1 MLPIK
6 DSHPAH
12 IFPLWT
18 VAIIAINVLVFFQ
31 ELTAPNL
38 DAFIA
43 QWALIPALVNF
54 SDTNTLLPFITSQF
68 LHGGIMHIVSNM
80 LFLWIFGDNV
90 EAHFGKI
97 LFPFVYIISGI
108 VGGFAQY
115 IIAPGSDIP
124 MLGASGAVAG
134 VLGAYMVLFGHHT
147 VKTFIPFLRLFG
159 LVEIPAIFML
169 GYWFVTQILAGVGSL
184 GATDSGGVAYL
195 AHVGGFITGLIF
207 AMITKN
213 RHSQAAMYNNS

>member
-6 DSHPAH
+6 DSHPAN
-12 IFPLWT
+12 IFPFWT
-18 VAIIAINVLVFFQ
+18 VGIIALNVLVFFQ
-31 ELTAPNL
+31 EITSPNI

-54 SDTNTLLPFITSQF
+54 SDTNTLIPFITSQF

-90 EAHFGKI
+90 EAHFGRI
-97 LFPFVYIISGI
+97 FFPFVYIISGI
-108 VGGFAQY
+108 VGGLAQY
-115 IIAPGSDIP
+115 IIAPGSEIP

-147 VKTFIPFLRLFG
+147 VKTFIPFLGLFG

-207 AMITKN
+207 ALLTKN
-213 RHSQAAMYNNS
+213 KHNTSATYA